1 MIFLFL
7 RAVKEKYGAVNALEQ
22 EFHCLSCTAK
32 APCPCNA
39 VTHQNLIA
47 QVG

>member
-1 MIFLFL
+1 M
-7 RAVKEKYGAVNALEQ
+7 EKHGAVNALEQ
-22 EFHCLSCTAK
+22 EFYRLSCTAR
-32 APCPCNA
+32 APCPLSRFHRNA